1 MNLTRVAYIV
11 DDDDAVR
18 DSFQI
23 LLEMLGIPIRA
34 FASAEEFL
42 AAWEPNWNG
51 LVFIDLRMPGMGGF
65 KMIEE
70 LERLGSRL
78 AVAIISGHLDEE
90 RISESS
96 GSYPATILE
105 KPFEVERLKDVLRRY
120 FDVPGLA
127 RTETN
132 SEDGRQES
140 YSPVDE

>member
-1 MNLTRVAYIV
+1 MTLSRSVYVI

-23 LLEMLGIPIRA
+23 LLEMLEIPVRT
-34 FASAEEFL
+34 FPSAEEFL
-42 AAWEPNWNG
+42 SALNPEWDG
-51 LVFIDLRMPGMGGF
+51 LMFIDLRMPGMGGF
-65 KMIEE
+65 RLIEE
-70 LERLGSRL
+70 LERRGSRL

-96 GSYPATILE
+96 GTYPATILE

-127 RTETN
+127 STET
-132 SEDGRQES
+132 SL
-140 YSPVDE
+140 